1 MSLSKRYVPLLFLL
15 LFSSV
20 IIAQSLSY
28 TLDFNNSEH
37 AFIAKTDVINLCTDP
52 DWLPYESINSNGQYE
67 GLMADFHT
75 LWTEKIG
82 IQVRLI
88 KTTSWQQSLDYLQ
101 QRKCDIL
108 SSAQDIPERRN
119 YLAVTNSVIN
129 YPFAIATRTDSEF
142 IVNLRQ
148 VIEHR
153 FVMVKGYAA
162 IDILKLEY
170 PNLSIITVDSV
181 KAGLKMVERGEVF
194 GFIDTVPSIA
204 YQAQKNGISHINI
217 SGVLE
222 TGYDMSVGVRN
233 DIPELLSIYNKAI
246 AMTTEMERQDILN
259 KWLSVHYA
267 NPNYFKYLWQLLLIA
282 AILISFLLYRYIL
295 QNKHN
300 KQLEKLNSKLNTMS
314 HYDQL
319 TEIANRY
326 LLTSTFH
333 SEMTRAA
340 RYNTPFS
347 ILLIDIDFFKSIND
361 KYGHNAGD
369 SILVDLAKLL
379 TKESRDSDTVGRWG
393 GEEFL
398 IICPETNQLGAQ
410 QLAEHIRQRTNNF
423 SFTIK
428 EPVHISLGVT
438 EYQQGETMERS
449 IKRADDA
456 LYRAKQSGRN
466 RVEIS
471 K

>member
-204 YQAQKNGISHINI
+204 YQAQKNGISHIKI

-361 KYGHNAGD
+361 EHGHNVGD
-369 SILVDLAKLL
+369 SVLIDLAKLL
-379 TKESRDSDTVGRWG
+379 TNESRDSDIVGRWG

-398 IICPETNQLGAQ
+398 IICPETSKLGAQ
-410 QLAEHIRQRTNNF
+410 QLAEHIRQCTT
-423 SFTIK
+423 SFRFHIQS
-428 EPVHISLGVT
+428 PVHISIGVT
-438 EYQQGETMERS
+438 EYQQGQTMEMC
-449 IKRADDA
+449 IKQADDA

-466 RVEIS
+466 RVETS

>member
-1 MSLSKRYVPLLFLL
+1 MSFSKRYILLFFLL
-15 LFSSV
+15 IFSNISLAQPLSL
-20 IIAQSLSY
+20 ILSFDDNEIAFL
-28 TLDFNNSEH
+28 E
-37 AFIAKTDVINLCTDP
+37 KTDFINLCTDP

-67 GLMADFHT
+67 GIMADFHT
-75 LWTEKIG
+75 LWAKKIG
-82 IQVRLI
+82 VKVRLI
-88 KTTSWQQSLDYLQ
+88 KTTSWQQSLDYLT

-108 SSAQDIPERRN
+108 SSAQDIPERRA
-119 YLAVTNSVIN
+119 YLAVTNNVIN
-129 YPFAIATRTDSEF
+129 YPFAIATKKDNEF

-148 VIEHR
+148 VREQR

-162 IDILKLEY
+162 IDILKSKY
-170 PNLSIITVDSV
+170 PKLSIVTVDSI
-181 KAGLKMVERGEVF
+181 KAGLKMVERGEAF

-217 SGVLE
+217 AGVLE

-246 AMTTEMERQDILN
+246 ATTTEIERQNILN
-259 KWLSVHYA
+259 KWLSIHYA
-267 NPNYFKYLWQLLLIA
+267 KPSYFKYLWEIFFTLTILL
-282 AILISFLLYRYIL
+282 SFLLYRYML

-333 SEMTRAA
+333 SEMTRAT

-347 ILLIDIDFFKSIND
+347 ILLIDLDFFKLIND
-361 KYGHNAGD
+361 EYGHNIGD

-379 TKESRDSDTVGRWG
+379 INESRDSDIVGRWG

-398 IICPETNQLGAQ
+398 IICPETKKSGAQ

-423 SFTIK
+423 SFNIK
-428 EPVHISLGVT
+428 EPVHISLGVA
-438 EYQQGETMERS
+438 EYQQGETMEYS

-456 LYRAKQSGRN
+456 LYQAKQLGRN
-466 RVEIS
+466 RVEAS